1 MLVPPQPDP
10 WLLDMDRKIEI
21 FFNVLEFEKGYI
33 NIMELELKKNRL
45 VFETR
50 GSVGWG
56 CVAHRSFCFEE
67 T

>member
-1 MLVPPQPDP
+1 
-10 WLLDMDRKIEI
+10 MDRKIEI

-50 GSVGWG
+50 GSVG
-56 CVAHRSFCFEE
+56 
-67 T
+67 